1 VSNAA
6 ESAAVP
12 FPPGT
17 MQSIPVRINGEAREI
32 PAGSTVLGLLESLG
46 LNPERVAVELNRQ
59 IVRRP
64 AWGSTVLEPGAEI
77 EIVHFVGGG

>member
-1 VSNAA
+1 MWPRKAA
-6 ESAAVP
+6 ALA
-12 FPPGT
+12 FPPGAMAT
-17 MQSIPVRINGEAREI
+17 IPIRVNGQDREI
-32 PAGSTVLGLLESLG
+32 PAGCTVLGLLESLA

-64 AWGSTVLEPGAEI
+64 AWATTVLEPGAEV